1 MALFPALATL
11 LLAAP
16 IPAEVPAAV
25 TSTTLLRTGTSW
37 NGRPLQMRRSERPEV
52 QTVVVEIA
60 PGARTAWHLHAVVN
74 IAYILEGR
82 VRIELEEGKTR
93 EFGAGESFAEVVD
106 TWHRGVNVGPG
117 PLKILVVYLGEAGV
131 PISTAKAPP
140 AAGMP

>member
-1 MALFPALATL
+1 MPLFPALAAL

-37 NGRPLQMRRSERPEV
+37 NGRPLQVRRSERPEV

-131 PISTAKAPP
+131 PISTARPEKP
-140 AAGMP
+140 